1 MSWMPGCVKTRNRKG
16 NDVLGHLA
24 RLDRQIDHI
33 ARVRQLQGYVATEIS
48 RVLKQLVS
56 LKRPET
62 ADRQAP
68 CTVYAGAV
76 DQVVSGDL
84 ADLDVV
90 QGRVRDEAGGVA

>member
-1 MSWMPGCVKTRNRKG
+1 MPGCVKTRNRKG

-48 RVLKQLVS
+48 RVLEQLLR

-62 ADRQAP
+62 LIVKRLDLTHSDLSRRPGSRQP
-68 CTVYAGAV
+68 VVGAR
-76 DQVVSGDL
+76 SP
-84 ADLDVV
+84 
-90 QGRVRDEAGGVA
+90 EPEPVA